1 MTEQSTPTE
10 MSKPSSRLPAI
21 IFAVALCSWMLF
33 LAGLTQTSAPVV
45 VNQRQVR
52 RADLVVLAVLAS
64 PGEIRIKETLRGEAP
79 ESDVVEVSN
88 LNLVSME
95 EETPYIVPL
104 WRDGRIV
111 KVSNPRDP
119 DKGGPVIYPDSK
131 DVRAQIT
138 DAMERG
144 VIVE

>member
-10 MSKPSSRLPAI
+10 MSKASSRLPAI

-33 LAGLTQTSAPVV
+33 LAGLTQTSAPTV

-52 RADLVVLAVLAS
+52 RADLVVLAVLEA
-64 PGEIRIKETLRGEAP
+64 PGEIRVKETLRGEAP

-95 EETPYIVPL
+95 EKTPYIVPL